1 MRSLKNSSFTEE
13 RPSRRRILGAVGT
26 IATAAVAGCTGGSG
40 GDESEQTDDEST
52 DDGADESEGGL
63 PSYDDEAAASF
74 VLPEDGQEA
83 ANGVQVEMVAE
94 NFDIEPSS
102 EGVSENAGHWH
113 VLVDTDPVEE
123 GEVIPSDDQHL
134 HFGDGSEQA
143 VLDLEPGDHTLVLQ
157 PADGQHR
164 AYPFTD
170 EVDVTVQEASVS
182 FATLEDG
189 DTVESPVEATFEAS
203 DNVTVEEAGEITQ
216 SAGHWHVMVN
226 TEAVETGTVIPSDD
240 EHLHF
245 GDGSSTVELDLPEG
259 EHDLVLQLANGA
271 HQAMPET
278 DEITITVE

>member
-1 MRSLKNSSFTEE
+1 MEDKPT
-13 RPSRRRILGAVGT
+13 RRRVLGTVGT
-26 IATAAVAGCTGGSG
+26 VAAASVAGCTGGGSSE
-40 GDESEQTDDEST
+40 DDPEQTDEDTGADDSEDTGT
-52 DDGADESEGGL
+52 DDSEDEGL

-74 VLPEDGQEA
+74 VLPEGGQEA
-83 ANGVQVEMVAE
+83 ANGVQVEMEAE

-113 VLVDTDPVEE
+113 VLVDADPVEE

-134 HFGDGSEQA
+134 HFGDGSEQT
-143 VLDLEPGDHTLVLQ
+143 VLDLDPGDHTLVLQ

-182 FATLEDG
+182 FADLEDG

-203 DNVTVEEAGEITQ
+203 DNVTVEEAGENTQ

-240 EHLHF
+240 EHRHF